1 MVPHRDPQVG
11 RDQVS
16 NRTMGILKVIEIL
29 ASSPNSWEEAAAN
42 AVSEATKTVRGI
54 KSVYIQE
61 QSATVED
68 GKIKEYRCNC
78 KITFSVGG

>member
-1 MVPHRDPQVG
+1 
-11 RDQVS
+11 
-16 NRTMGILKVIEIL
+16 MGILKVIEIL

-42 AVSEATKTVRGI
+42 AVTEATKTVRGI

-68 GKIKEYRCNC
+68 GKIKVWRDYFDLATYMRAAGASN
-78 KITFSVGG
+78 